1 MPKKKDDKQDK
12 QENKSEWIP
21 VYKKR
26 LGEAIL
32 YAKGD
37 MSMAQ
42 FAKKC
47 GLNPMTLWRAVKGEI
62 EKPLKEET
70 IKIMAEKSDNP
81 TDDVFEYLM
90 HTNGYVKNDD
100 EKRQQEFEQRRQE
113 RKDRHDLA
121 QGIIMRTLFDNG
133 YTIIPV
139 MHTELEKLDPTLKK
153 SRFRLGTNVKF
164 ALRIHGFEPA
174 YWNFSVNIFTGK
186 EYAADKDMY
195 KSKLLDE
202 MIFMNARYNDV
213 FLRDAWEPE
222 AFEKCQYSIVFLNK
236 DLFDSFSDYLD
247 GVQFTS
253 TFSLILLD
261 IDKQIVVEERF
272 LPRRDGREQTSLF
285 GSLNRGD

>member
-1 MPKKKDDKQDK
+1 
-12 QENKSEWIP
+12 
-21 VYKKR
+21 
-26 LGEAIL
+26 
-32 YAKGD
+32 
-37 MSMAQ
+37 
-42 FAKKC
+42 
-47 GLNPMTLWRAVKGEI
+47 
-62 EKPLKEET
+62 
-70 IKIMAEKSDNP
+70 
-81 TDDVFEYLM
+81 
-90 HTNGYVKNDD
+90 
-100 EKRQQEFEQRRQE
+100 
-113 RKDRHDLA
+113 
-121 QGIIMRTLFDNG
+121 
-133 YTIIPV
+133 
-139 MHTELEKLDPTLKK
+139 
-153 SRFRLGTNVKF
+153 
-164 ALRIHGFEPA
+164 LRIHGFEPA

-272 LPRRDGREQTSLF
+272 LPRRDGREQISLF
-285 GSLNRGD
+285 KSLNRGD

>member
-1 MPKKKDDKQDK
+1 MPKDDDDKQEEKKD
-12 QENKSEWIP
+12 WVPI
-21 VYKKR
+21 YRKR
-26 LGEAIL
+26 LPEAIM
-32 YAKGD
+32 YAKGSQ
-37 MSMAQ
+37 SMAE
-42 FAKKC
+42 FARKC
-47 GLNPMTLWRAVKGEI
+47 GLSPMTLSRAVNGSI
-62 EKPLKEET
+62 QKPLDEKT
-70 IKIMAEKSDNP
+70 IRVMAECSDLP
-81 TDDVFEYLM
+81 TEDVLGFLM
-90 HTNGYVKNDD
+90 WANGWVKNDD
-100 EKRQQEFEQRRQE
+100 EERQQEFEQRMQE

-153 SRFRLGTNVKF
+153 SRFRLVTNVKF

-195 KSKLLDE
+195 KNKLLNE
-202 MIFMNARYNDV
+202 MRFMNSRYNDV